1 MQFAPILVRRMIMG
15 TSTLASPPKPDTRPT
30 KETAERTRI
39 EYELPL
45 HETGG
50 EAAVVVHEVPFRLF
64 SEALLEMST
73 TRPGRRTFDFIASIF
88 IHALFLGVL
97 LMIPLYFTEGIDLK
111 QFTQTLLVAPPPP
124 PPPPPAAPAVVKV
137 VAARRVFIRAGKLM
151 APSAIPQKIA
161 MIKEEELPPDLG
173 GEGVVGGVPGGVP
186 GGQMG
191 GVIGGI
197 ITGAQER
204 AIPPMPHAPM
214 PTLKAPLRVGGR
226 VKPPRPISTPP
237 PVYPQLAKMGRIEGE
252 VVLDTVIDVD
262 GSVVQLRV
270 ISGPPLLVPAA
281 LEAVSKW
288 KYEPTYL
295 NEQPVPVSMTVIVRF
310 NLQ

>member
-1 MQFAPILVRRMIMG
+1 MATI
-15 TSTLASPPKPDTRPT
+15 TSPPKQEIQPT
-30 KETAERTRI
+30 KEAIGKKRI

-45 HETGG
+45 HGNDAV
-50 EAAVVVHEVPFRLF
+50 AAHEVPFRLF

-88 IHALFLGVL
+88 IHAIFLGTL
-97 LMIPLYFTEGIDLK
+97 LMIPLYFTEAIDLT
-111 QFTQTLLVAPPPP
+111 QFTRTLLVAPPPP
-124 PPPPPAAPAVVKV
+124 PPPPPAAPAIVKQVVP
-137 VAARRVFIRAGKLM
+137 ARRVFMRAGKLM

-161 MIKEEELPPDLG
+161 MIKEEQLPPDLG

-197 ITGAQER
+197 IAGAQER
-204 AIPPMPHAPM
+204 ANIPAIPRPPM

-226 VKPPRPISTPP
+226 VKPPRPISTPS

-252 VVLDTVIDVD
+252 VVIDTVIDTD
-262 GSVVQLRV
+262 GNVVQLKAL
-270 ISGPPLLVPAA
+270 SGPPLLIPAA

-310 NLQ
+310 HLE

>member
-1 MQFAPILVRRMIMG
+1 MG

-30 KETAERTRI
+30 KEAPGRTRT

-50 EAAVVVHEVPFRLF
+50 EAAVAVHEVPFRLF

-73 TRPGRRTFDFIASIF
+73 TRPRRRTFDFLASMI
-88 IHALFLGVL
+88 IHGIFLGIL

-124 PPPPPAAPAVVKV
+124 PPPPPAAPAIVKRVVPIK
-137 VAARRVFIRAGKLM
+137 RVFMQAGKLM

-161 MIKEEELPPDLG
+161 MIKEEQLPPDVG

-197 ITGAQER
+197 ITGAER
-204 AIPPMPHAPM
+204 AVPALPHPPM

-252 VVLDTVIDVD
+252 VVLDTVIDAD

>member
-1 MQFAPILVRRMIMG
+1 MIMG
-15 TSTLASPPKPDTRPT
+15 TSTLASPPKPGTRPT
-30 KETAERTRI
+30 KEAPDRTRI

-50 EAAVVVHEVPFRLF
+50 EAVAVHEVPFRLF
-64 SEALLEMST
+64 SEALLDMST

-88 IHALFLGVL
+88 IHALFLGIL
-97 LMIPLYFTEGIDLK
+97 LMIPFYFTEGIDLT
-111 QFTQTLLVAPPPP
+111 QFTRTLLVAPPPP
-124 PPPPPAAPAVVKV
+124 PPPPPAAPAVVKQV
-137 VAARRVFIRAGKLM
+137 VPVQRVFMHAGKLM

-161 MIKEEELPPDLG
+161 MIKEQELPPDLG

-197 ITGAQER
+197 ITGADKTF
-204 AIPPMPHAPM
+204 IPAVPHPM

-226 VKPPRPISTPP
+226 VKPPRPISTPQ
-237 PVYPQLAKMGRIEGE
+237 PVYPQLARMGRIEGE
-252 VVLDTVIDVD
+252 VILDTVIDAD

-270 ISGPPLLVPAA
+270 ISGPPLLIPAA
-281 LEAVSKW
+281 VEAVTKW

>member
-1 MQFAPILVRRMIMG
+1 MA
-15 TSTLASPPKPDTRPT
+15 TLTSPPKQDIQPT
-30 KETAERTRI
+30 KEATRKKRV

-45 HETGG
+45 HGFG
-50 EAAVVVHEVPFRLF
+50 SEAAVVTHEIPFRLF

-88 IHALFLGVL
+88 IHAMFLGTL
-97 LMIPLYFTEGIDLK
+97 LMIPLYFTEGIDLT
-111 QFTQTLLVAPPPP
+111 QFTRTLLVAPPPP
-124 PPPPPAAPAVVKV
+124 PPPPPAAPAVVKQV
-137 VAARRVFIRAGKLM
+137 VAIKRVFMHAGKLM

-161 MIKEEELPPDLG
+161 MIKEEQLPPDLG
-173 GEGVVGGVPGGVP
+173 GEGVIGGVPGGVP

-197 ITGAQER
+197 IAGAQER
-204 AIPPMPHAPM
+204 TFIPAPRAPM

-252 VVLDTVIDVD
+252 VIIDTVIDAE
-262 GSVVQLRV
+262 GNVVQLKAL
-270 ISGPPLLVPAA
+270 SGPPLLIPAA

-310 NLQ
+310 HLE